1 MTEIKDN
8 ERMLNLLNLEQQ
20 MSKKLTKIILY
31 KSPQIDDIILFLN
44 ESPSSSRPQQNVN
57 YLNTLTKISGTTFG
71 RELLM
76 TPLMAASQLHYIDIV
91 RLLIREGADVNCI
104 DVSSKSALSCAIMG
118 LTKNKHCRD
127 QTIELLIKLTNE
139 KIVDLNAV
147 LFLAIEY
154 HDINAVKLLIEQRG
168 LNVNSLNKY
177 GNSALMYTREVE
189 IGTYLIANGID
200 LNRGSSKSGLTPLM
214 SYFTGEEV
222 KLTLIEAGA
231 NVFIRDKTNKT
242 ALEYAFEGRELK
254 CVKILV
260 KKYLEQVFIYFSTS
274 TPVEIRADMRKFIM
288 NNKENASSS
297 STSLLLFPIQNY
309 HIYAFKVL
317 RRCLVARTRDDVGLS
332 LGLSDDS
339 EFDFLFYLFG
349 VEFEEKLWSD
359 VIGMLWRENV
369 EIDGQL
375 LVGRLVRSK
384 DEEERRGMNELMD
397 RLDEWRKLAEDFGRI
412 VDEMKTEVVNMDRK
426 FTFN

>member
-8 ERMLNLLNLEQQ
+8 ERLLNVLNLDEQQ

-31 KSPQIDDIILFLN
+31 KSPKIDDIISFLH
-44 ESPSSSRPQQNVN
+44 ESPPSSRPQQNVN

-91 RLLIREGADVNCI
+91 RLLIRTGADVNCI
-104 DVSSKSALSCAIMG
+104 DVSSKSALSYAIIG
-118 LTKNKHCRD
+118 LTKNKQWRD
-127 QTIELLIKLTNE
+127 QTIELLIELTNE
-139 KIVDLNAV
+139 RIVDLNAV

-168 LNVNSLNKY
+168 LNINSLNKY

-189 IGTYLIANGID
+189 IGSYLIANGID

-222 KLTLIEAGA
+222 KLALIEAGA
-231 NVFIRDKTNKT
+231 NVFWRDKTGKT
-242 ALEYAFEGRELK
+242 ALEYAFEGSELK
-254 CVKILV
+254 CVKILI
-260 KKYLEQVFIYFSTS
+260 KKYLEQVFIYFSTL
-274 TPVEIRADMRKFIM
+274 TPVEIRANMRKFIM
-288 NNKENASSS
+288 NNKENASS
-297 STSLLLFPIQNY
+297 TALLAFPIQNY
-309 HIYAFKVL
+309 HIYALNVL
-317 RRCLVARTRDDVGLS
+317 RRCLVARARDDVDLN
-332 LGLSDDS
+332 LGLSDSS
-339 EFDFLFYLFG
+339 EFDFLFYLVG

-384 DEEERRGMNELMD
+384 DEKERRGINELMD

-412 VDEMKTEVVNMDRK
+412 VGEMKNEILNMVRK
-426 FTFN
+426 VTFN